1 MMTTSS
7 GDRDAAMTGSLQD
20 EESSLAP
27 RLAALQHRPRPLP
40 LFLAMLRSETA
51 ADPARM
57 KMALAG
63 LRRYQ
68 EAERPPPRTA
78 MPAIAEIRGAALR
91 NYGGEGPPVLFIPS
105 LINPP

>member
-1 MMTTSS
+1 MTTSS
-7 GDRDAAMTGSLQD
+7 GDRGAAMTGSLQD

-40 LFLAMLRSETA
+40 LFLAMLRSETEA
-51 ADPARM
+51 NPSRM
-57 KMALAG
+57 KTALAG

-68 EAERPPPRTA
+68 EAEREPPPPP
-78 MPAIAEIRGAALR
+78 MPALAERHGATPR
-91 NYGGEGPPVLFIPS
+91 DYGGEGPPVLFFPS